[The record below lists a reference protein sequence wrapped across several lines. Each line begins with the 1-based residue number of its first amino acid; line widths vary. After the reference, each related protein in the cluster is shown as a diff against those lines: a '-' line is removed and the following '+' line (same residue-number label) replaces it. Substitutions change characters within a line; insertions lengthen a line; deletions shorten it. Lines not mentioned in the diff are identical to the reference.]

1 MDLNQLEPSFMYSH
15 LLKEII
21 LDMNYTVAA
30 KYEFAEYRRVMHH
43 DNPCTLNMIEWLG
56 KEYLLHSPVWCI
68 FRIGEIA
75 LLDNGV
81 WNVKL
86 ILTHHDDADLR
97 RLMTVISRD
106 VEGSTGLYRLG
117 LLMAKM
123 GEWDKAK
130 DVYELLAEK
139 TSDDENSMP
148 ASLHHQLGVIYYQKA
163 DLQNALIHYQKIAQ
177 QQFEISLI
185 GCPSSCTKLH
195 KHWYYILQ
203 AG

>member
-1 MDLNQLEPSFMYSH
+1 YRLLNRALRTQDIDMIGKLGFYITNLHKQLLNLHIKGTQMSH
-15 LLKEII
+15 
-21 LDMNYTVAA
+21 VV
-30 KYEFAEYRRVMHH
+30 YR
-43 DNPCTLNMIEWLG
+43 G
-56 KEYLLHSPVWCI
+56 QSI